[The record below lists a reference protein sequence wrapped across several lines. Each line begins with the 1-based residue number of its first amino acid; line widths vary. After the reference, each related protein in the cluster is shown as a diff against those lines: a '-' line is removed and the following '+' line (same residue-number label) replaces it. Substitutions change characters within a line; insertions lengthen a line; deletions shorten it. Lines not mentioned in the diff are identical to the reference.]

1 MKKQIRLLIENLF
14 DDEFDDMYNDTDL
27 DIEIANEYIGNYK
40 VGDLIY
46 NDKKKPYAICCG
58 NAEDFNDNRPRFVLI
73 NLKYV
78 DLIGEWCLYQK
89 QISKLK
95 HYKCSKYRI
104 TDKSS
109 IRHIDEN
116 GYENTQIIKN
126 NYNLSDFPAFEY
138 CLNFGDKV
146 YLPAIDEL
154 QILCFYFRFN
164 KLPELANNFQEQ
176 SYQYKYVYNSKNY
189 LNFCFWSSTQRSAT
203 AAIYCNL
210 NTNSIEINF
219 KDCYKYVVLFN

>member
-27 DIEIANEYIGNYK
+27 DSEIANEYIGNYK
-40 VGDLIY
+40 VGDIIY
-46 NDKKKPYAICCG
+46 NNKKPYAICCG

-126 NYNLSDFPAFEY
+126 NYNLSDFPAF
-138 CLNFGDKV
+138 NFCCMLGDNV

-154 QILCFYFRFN
+154 SVFCFYFKFN
-164 KLPELANNFQEQ
+164 KLPELANNFNDLPHFHI
-176 SYQYKYVYNSKNY
+176 YGTKY

-203 AAIYCNL
+203 AAIYCDLYYN
-210 NTNSIEINF
+210 IIAINV
-219 KDCYKYVVLFN
+219 KDCDKYSALPFLYKI